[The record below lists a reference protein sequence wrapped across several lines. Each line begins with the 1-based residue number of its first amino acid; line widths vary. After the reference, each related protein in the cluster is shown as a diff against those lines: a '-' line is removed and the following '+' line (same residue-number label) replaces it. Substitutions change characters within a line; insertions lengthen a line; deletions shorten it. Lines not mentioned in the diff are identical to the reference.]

1 MKLKTK
7 LFLLIFLLLFFT
19 AVNSPAVDHEKTAIF
34 AGGCFWCME
43 ADFEKIP
50 GIIDVVSG
58 YTGGTSKNPNYSNYS
73 KSGHIEAVRIE
84 YQPSLI
90 SYMQLLEIFW
100 MNIDP
105 TDKDGQFCDR
115 GHGYTSAVFFLTEEQ
130 KKLAL
135 ESKSLIEQSGILK
148 DLVKTPV
155 LEAKEFYIAED
166 YHQDYY
172 KKNKIRYHYYR
183 FRCGRDKRL
192 EELWGEKKEKL
203 KILNQTSSYE
213 KPVKEDLLKKLT
225 PLQYEVTQNDATEP
239 PFRNKYWNNK
249 SEGIYVDIV
258 SGEPLFSSTDKYKSG
273 TGWPS
278 FTKPLEAENVVM
290 KEDRSLF
297 TVRTEVRSKHADSHL
312 GHLFNDGPGPLGLR
326 YCINSAALKF
336 IANNDLEQEGYQIY
350 QILFNN

>member
-1 MKLKTK
+1 
-7 LFLLIFLLLFFT
+7 
-19 AVNSPAVDHEKTAIF
+19 
-34 AGGCFWCME
+34 ME

-115 GHGYTSAVFFLTEEQ
+115 GHGYSSAVFFLTEEQ

-203 KILNQTSSYE
+203 KIINQTSSYE
-213 KPVKEDLLKKLT
+213 IPIKEDMLKKLT
-225 PLQYEVTQNDATEP
+225 PLQFEVTQNDATEP

-278 FTKPLEAENVVM
+278 FTKPLEVENVVM

-336 IANNDLEQEGYQIY
+336 IPKNDFEQEGYQIY
-350 QILFNN
+350 QSLFNN